1 LKTRLAA
8 SGQEGSTMPSSK
20 NVTPDHRSPVRG
32 FHLTLGARLR
42 TYFLAGILITAP
54 IGLTIYLAWLM
65 ISFVD
70 DRVFSVL
77 PPRYNPETYLPFS
90 IPGIGLILAAVSLTV
105 IGAITA
111 GFVGRLFRRLSEAVL
126 NRLPVVRSV
135 YSAIKQ
141 IVETVFAN
149 QSAAFREVVLIEYP
163 RRDAWSLGFI
173 TGTTQGEVKANLKRE
188 LVNVFVPTT
197 PNPTSGFLLFVP
209 TDDIIRLTMSVEDGI
224 KLVISGGII
233 TPPDQPT
240 KAAANLNPSATS

>member
-1 LKTRLAA
+1 
-8 SGQEGSTMPSSK
+8 M
-20 NVTPDHRSPVRG
+20 
-32 FHLTLGARLR
+32 R

-90 IPGIGLILAAVSLTV
+90 VPGIGLILAVVSLTL

-111 GFVGRLFRRLSEAVL
+111 GFVGRLFRHLSEAVL
-126 NRLPVVRSV
+126 NRLPVIRSV
-135 YSAIKQ
+135 YNAIKQ

-163 RRDAWSLGFI
+163 RRGAWSLGFI
-173 TGTTQGEVKANLKRE
+173 TGSTQGEVKAHLQRE

-209 TDDIIRLTMSVEDGI
+209 DSEVTRLTMSVEDGI

-233 TPPDQPT
+233 TPPDQVA
-240 KAAANLNPSATS
+240 KAPGQAPADLNQSATS

>member
-1 LKTRLAA
+1 
-8 SGQEGSTMPSSK
+8 MPQ
-20 NVTPDHRSPVRG
+20 TPNAKPDSRSPAPG

-54 IGLTIYLAWLM
+54 VGLTIYLAWLM

-90 IPGIGLILAAVSLTV
+90 IPGIGLILAAVSLTL

-173 TGTTQGEVKANLKRE
+173 TGTTQGEVQANLKRD

-209 TDDIIRLTMSVEDGI
+209 ENEVIRLTMSIEDGI

-233 TPPDQPT
+233 TPPAQPARAT
-240 KAAANLNPSATS
+240 AEASTGLNQNAVS